1 MSKTP
6 TRRRQPSAAFPHEQ
20 DPVKAPVATTP
31 AAPEPPA
38 APQRPQ
44 PFKVRAKILG
54 FYGNKRRREGDIFPI
69 AGEKD
74 FSKRWMERVAPE
86 TPEVSQNSLEFARK
100 RDEELKKGDGASLK
114 PNAADVLDDDEGGD
128 PSNDDPKI

>member
-1 MSKTP
+1 
-6 TRRRQPSAAFPHEQ
+6 
-20 DPVKAPVATTP
+20 
-31 AAPEPPA
+31 
-38 APQRPQ
+38 
-44 PFKVRAKILG
+44 
-54 FYGNKRRREGDIFPI
+54 
-69 AGEKD
+69 
-74 FSKRWMERVAPE
+74 MERVAPE